1 MGARY
6 QLLVRLLGYL
16 KPHWMTAAAGAL
28 LACGVAAAGGQIAW
42 LVKPV
47 MDEIFL
53 KRDLLM
59 LKLVPFALLGA
70 YVFKGLG
77 SYAESYLMASVGE
90 RVVARVRAELYA
102 HIQAMPMSF
111 FASLHSG
118 ELRARVVIDV
128 NRIAGL
134 ASVVLVNTLRRVGT
148 VCVLLMVMFARD
160 RVLALI
166 AASILPVVGVVNW
179 VLGRKLYRINRRA
192 PELVA
197 DLTVLLQ
204 EAFTGK
210 KIVKAFGRES
220 LEQARFDRLN
230 DRRLRL
236 ALRDVRVDELSGPL
250 MEILAAFGIIGALW
264 YGGARVI
271 AGALTPGEFFS
282 FTAAVVL
289 LYRPVRELFRTFN
302 TVQQSV
308 SSVERVFEILDTP
321 PAIVDAPGAHA
332 LHAFSDRIVFEEAG
346 FRYPGAEEWAL
357 RDISL
362 TVRRG
367 EMLAFVGMSGAG
379 KTTLLELLL
388 RFHDVSAGRITI
400 DGHDLRA
407 VTGESLRALI
417 GVVSQGTFLFHDSV
431 GYNIAYGKAGATRE
445 EIEQAARMAQATDFI
460 AALPDGLATPV
471 GERGVRLSGGQAQRL
486 AIARAFLKDPPI
498 LILDEATSE
507 LDAESES
514 LVQRALTIDPIGARH
529 QLGVTAGLHD
539 APTVDDHDPVRVLDG
554 GEAVGDHEHGPSED
568 SPGSR
573 CWTWPGAG
581 ASTPRN
587 YLKWRRFDDLP
598 RLMVY
603 FSLSWDR
610 PNRRTRLL
618 ILVPVSRV

>member
-6 QLLVRLLGYL
+6 RVLLRLLGYL
-16 KPHWMTAAAGAL
+16 KPHWMTVAAGAL
-28 LACGVAAAGGQIAW
+28 LACGVAAAGGLIAW

-53 KRDLLM
+53 KRDLVM

-70 YVFKGLG
+70 YVFKGLA

-90 RVVARVRAELYA
+90 RVVARVRAELYS

-148 VCVLLMVMFARD
+148 VCALLIVMFARD
-160 RVLALI
+160 RMLALI
-166 AASILPVVGVVNW
+166 AASILPVVGIVNW

-192 PELVA
+192 QELVA

-204 EAFTGK
+204 EAFTGT

-250 MEILAAFGIIGALW
+250 MEILGAFGIIGALW
-264 YGGARVI
+264 YGGSRVI
-271 AGALTPGEFFS
+271 SGALTPGEFFS

-321 PAIVDAPGAHA
+321 PAIVDAPGAPA
-332 LHAFSDRIVFEEAG
+332 LNAFSDRIVFEEAG
-346 FRYPGAEEWAL
+346 FRYPGSDEWAL

-362 TVRRG
+362 TVSRG
-367 EMLAFVGMSGAG
+367 EMVAFVGMSGAG

-400 DGHDLRA
+400 DGHDLRS
-407 VTGESLRALI
+407 VTGDSLRALI
-417 GVVSQGTFLFHDSV
+417 GVVNQDTFLFHDSI

-460 AALPDGLATPV
+460 AALPNGLATPV

-498 LILDEATSE
+498 LILDEATSD
-507 LDAESES
+507 LDAESEF
-514 LVQRALTIDPIGARH
+514 LVQRALADLAKGRTVLVIAHRLATVKHADRVVVIHGGRIVETGRHAELMARTDGIY
-529 QLGVTAGLHD
+529 QGLARLQMLDLAGNG
-539 APTVDDHDPVRVLDG
+539 R
-554 GEAVGDHEHGPSED
+554 
-568 SPGSR
+568 
-573 CWTWPGAG
+573 
-581 ASTPRN
+581 
-587 YLKWRRFDDLP
+587 
-598 RLMVY
+598 
-603 FSLSWDR
+603 
-610 PNRRTRLL
+610 
-618 ILVPVSRV
+618 